1 MVILMI
7 AVPLTTVA
15 LNVSLPTLIVT
26 LPVALSPITTTI
38 VPLPLSTITGSTTA
52 LVPLATNS
60 PTV

>member
-1 MVILMI
+1 MI

-38 VPLPLSTITGSTTA
+38 VPLPLSIITGSTLA